1 MPEINSKLKPW
12 CKLQWKL
19 FTHQHT
25 SAFRICRCYN
35 MIFFYFDEILSESR
49 GVWPFTS
56 RKDVCHCSLC
66 CLHIQYIKIGIAP
79 WVRYHSTKTVAVSDS
94 MLYNRTTICCHG
106 ILAVTSSASREA
118 RWNSRCAC
126 VYSTVNLHGD
136 TNKLSPAVVGAAK
149 GNATKDDSSM
159 CCCNGKSLINFVIYC
174 ANITYILPYT
184 FTWKCTSNDCL
195 GICHASLS
203 FRPVPLYMFQKCTVK
218 HCYCVQALSFSSPG
232 LKPSCHLI
240 ICEVASSPGADWIW
254 TCLLE

>member
-1 MPEINSKLKPW
+1 MAIYIAKRRVPLSFV
-12 CKLQWKL
+12 L
-19 FTHQHT
+19 FTNTVHKN
-25 SAFRICRCYN
+25 RY
-35 MIFFYFDEILSESR
+35 
-49 GVWPFTS
+49 
-56 RKDVCHCSLC
+56 
-66 CLHIQYIKIGIAP
+66 AP

-106 ILAVTSSASREA
+106 ILAVTSSTSREA

-159 CCCNGKSLINFVIYC
+159 CCFNGKSLINFVIYC
-174 ANITYILPYT
+174 ANITYILPYS

-195 GICHASLS
+195 DICHASLS
-203 FRPVPLYMFQKCTVK
+203 FRPVLLYMFQKCTVK

-232 LKPSCHLI
+232 LRPSCHLNHLWSCKQPRGRLNMNLPFRI
-240 ICEVASSPGADWIW
+240 NKPFKDGWYSTSVWVSFSFATGHPSIRHAGASK
-254 TCLLE
+254 